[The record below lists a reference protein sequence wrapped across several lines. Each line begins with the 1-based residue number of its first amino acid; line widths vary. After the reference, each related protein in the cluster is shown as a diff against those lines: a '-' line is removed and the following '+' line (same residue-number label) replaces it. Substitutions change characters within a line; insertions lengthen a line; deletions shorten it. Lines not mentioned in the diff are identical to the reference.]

1 MKSLVLASCFVIGSA
16 GVALAQTAPQPGHG
30 PPNSIA
36 APAMAL
42 KDLKPPQ
49 AEALG
54 LAPKLTLS
62 DSSGHAIHILP
73 TPAVMAQRAKY
84 GLCCAI
90 PGAPGGGSPVNK
102 PGGGSPVN
110 SKVISTSGA
119 LVYHAGGSIMPYQLV
134 YLIFWAPAQLQT
146 GATTG
151 FSAKYGTVD
160 YLHPAWIPDNGLLN
174 LATQYYQTIGG
185 TTSYI
190 INAGYLAGA
199 YVDSGA
205 YPASGCTDTVT
216 PGNCITDGQIQ
227 TEIAHAMAVNGW
239 TGGMNKIFIL
249 YTSSGEGSCMTGG
262 TSCAYTNYCAYHG
275 FFSSGGQNVIYA
287 NMPYANPATCQT
299 GVETSPNQDALADA
313 ETSPTSHEMIEA
325 VTDPLLN
332 AWYDASGNE
341 IGDLCAYNYGTN
353 TWTNPA
359 NGIKANQ
366 SWNGWYF
373 EDQTEYNNHTASCTQ
388 VGP

>member
-1 MKSLVLASCFVIGSA
+1 VKTLVLASCLVIGSA
-16 GVALAQTAPQPGHG
+16 EVALAQSAPLQPGHG

-42 KDLKPPQ
+42 KDLKPQEP
-49 AEALG
+49 EALG
-54 LAPKLTLS
+54 LVPKLTLS

-73 TPAVMAQRAKY
+73 TTAVAAQRARY
-84 GLCCAI
+84 GLGV
-90 PGAPGGGSPVNK
+90 PPAPGGGSPVNNK
-102 PGGGSPVN
+102 VN
-110 SKVISTSGA
+110 NESGA
-119 LVYHAGGSIMPYQLV
+119 LIYHANGSIMPYQLV
-134 YLIFWAPAQLQT
+134 YLIFWAPGHLQN

-151 FSAKYGTVD
+151 FSAKYGTVN
-160 YLHPAWIPDNGLLN
+160 YLSPAWLPDNGLNN

-185 TTSYI
+185 VTSYI
-190 INAGYLAGA
+190 VNGGYLSGV

-205 YPASGCTDTVT
+205 LPASGCTDSYT
-216 PGNCITDGQIQ
+216 PGNCISDAQIQ

-249 YTSSGEGSCMTGG
+249 FTSSGEGSCFTGSS
-262 TSCAYTNYCAYHG
+262 SCAYTSYCAYHG

-287 NMPYANPATCQT
+287 NMPYANPPTCQT
-299 GVETSPNQDALADA
+299 GVETSPNGDALADA
-313 ETSPTSHEMIEA
+313 ETSPTVHEQIEA
-325 VTDPLLN
+325 ETDPLLN

-359 NGIKANQ
+359 NGITANQ

-373 EDQTEYNNHTASCTQ
+373 EDQQMYNNHTASCTQ

>member
-1 MKSLVLASCFVIGSA
+1 MKALVLASCLVIGSA
-16 GVALAQTAPQPGHG
+16 GVSWAQVPPGPQVGHG

-36 APAMAL
+36 APAMSL
-42 KDLKPPQ
+42 KDLKPQQ

-54 LAPKLTLS
+54 LVPKLTLS

-73 TPAVMAQRAKY
+73 TPAVAAQRAKY
-84 GLCCAI
+84 GLGV
-90 PGAPGGGSPVNK
+90 PPAPGGRLPTAGALIYHS
-102 PGGGSPVN
+102 GGSV
-110 SKVISTSGA
+110 
-119 LVYHAGGSIMPYQLV
+119 MPYQLV
-134 YLIFWAPAQLQT
+134 YLIFWAPAHLQNG
-146 GATTG
+146 GATG
-151 FSAKYGTVD
+151 FSPKYGTVD
-160 YLHPAWIPDNGLLN
+160 YLHAAWVPDNGLNN

-185 TTSYI
+185 VTSYI
-190 INAGYLAGA
+190 VNGGFLSGV
-199 YVDSGA
+199 YVDQGA
-205 YPASGCTDTVT
+205 LPASGCTDSAT
-216 PGNCITDGQIQ
+216 PGNCITDAQIQ
-227 TEIAHAMAVNGW
+227 TEVAHAMAVNGW
-239 TGGMNKIFIL
+239 TGGMNKIFVL
-249 YTSSGEGSCMTGG
+249 FTSSGEGSCFDSGSS
-262 TSCAYTNYCAYHG
+262 SCAYTQYCAYHG

-287 NMPYANPATCQT
+287 NMPYANPSTCQT

-332 AWYDASGNE
+332 AWFDASGNE

-359 NGIKANQ
+359 NSIKANQ

-373 EDQTEYNNHTASCTQ
+373 EDQQEYNNHTAGCTQ

>member
-1 MKSLVLASCFVIGSA
+1 MKTLLIASCLVIGSA
-16 GVALAQTAPQPGHG
+16 GVALAQSAPLQTGHG

-36 APAMAL
+36 GPAMLL
-42 KDLKPPQ
+42 KDVKPQ

-54 LAPKLTLS
+54 LVPKLTPS
-62 DSSGHAIHILP
+62 NSSGHAIHILP
-73 TPAVMAQRAKY
+73 TPAVAAQRAKY
-84 GLCCAI
+84 GLGV
-90 PGAPGGGSPVNK
+90 PKAPVGGSRAL
-102 PGGGSPVN
+102 GE
-110 SKVISTSGA
+110 SGV
-119 LVYHAGGSIMPYQLV
+119 LVYHTGGSVMPYQLV
-134 YLIFWAPAQLQT
+134 YLIFWAPPHLQN
-146 GATTG
+146 GGTTG
-151 FSAKYGTVD
+151 FSPKYGTVN
-160 YLHPAWIPDNGLLN
+160 YLQPAWVPDNGLNN

-185 TTSYI
+185 VTSYI
-190 INAGYLAGA
+190 VNGGYLSGV
-199 YVDSGA
+199 YVTQDA
-205 YPASGCTDTVT
+205 LPASGCTDSAT
-216 PGNCITDGQIQ
+216 PGNCITDAQIQ
-227 TEIAHAMAVNGW
+227 TEIAHVMAVNGW

-249 YTSSGEGSCMTGG
+249 FTSSGEGSCFDSGG
-262 TSCAYTNYCAYHG
+262 SSCAYTQYCAYHG

-299 GVETSPNQDALADA
+299 GVETSPNGDALADA

-332 AWYDASGNE
+332 AWFDASGNE

-373 EDQTEYNNHTASCTQ
+373 EDQQEYNNHTASCAQ